1 MRYHIDE
8 HKKDMWS
15 LSECAVCYDLQG
27 TSLSGSVW
35 AAKLPGV
42 DTDMNNGPITSRA
55 MGKKIA
61 V

>member
-1 MRYHIDE
+1 
-8 HKKDMWS
+8 MWS

-35 AAKLPGV
+35 AEKLPGV